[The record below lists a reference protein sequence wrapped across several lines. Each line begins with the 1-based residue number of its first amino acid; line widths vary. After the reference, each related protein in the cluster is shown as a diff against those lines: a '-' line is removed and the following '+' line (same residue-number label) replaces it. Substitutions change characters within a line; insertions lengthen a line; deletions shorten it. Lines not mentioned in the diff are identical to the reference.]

1 MPMVEYDKCFIFT
14 QTEKRFIKQGYLSKG
29 PSVDNPDFRKM
40 IVPSGMILMMF
51 SGPALRGF

>member
-1 MPMVEYDKCFIFT
+1 MVESDKCFIFT